1 MILST
6 FGKQFQTFL
15 TSHFETI
22 VKTVK
27 QGAPADTQLLGRIGH
42 ISERQVASDRAN
54 SEKLDKISERQ
65 ETSDRANSEKL
76 DKINQQLATL
86 METCRC
92 TNGQSV
98 TSTNEIAALNQ
109 KIQELQLK
117 FEQSEAKNNKKSDL
131 TTEHLNKVSI
141 TMMETMKIVS
151 VDNVAKMDAL
161 ESRIQP
167 LEEFETKGKE
177 QINEMKQDNI
187 AKMDALESRIQPLE
201 EFETKGK
208 EQISEM
214 KQDIVE
220 LEAFDNAIQQDI
232 SGLQTFQ
239 TKGNELITGLQQ
251 EITTMKTSDISAKAK
266 LDELD
271 AKQQKLSETTNELQD
286 SQRGVVAFNCY
297 RTSRLEYKLK

>member
-1 MILST
+1 MILT
-6 FGKQFQTFL
+6 VGKQFQTFL
-15 TSHFETI
+15 TGHFETI

-27 QGAPADTQLLGRIGH
+27 QGAPADTQLLGRIQE
-42 ISERQVASDRAN
+42 ISERQVA
-54 SEKLDKISERQ
+54 
-65 ETSDRANSEKL
+65 SDRANSEKL

-131 TTEHLNKVSI
+131 TTERLDKVSI

-187 AKMDALESRIQPLE
+187 AKIEALESR
-201 EFETKGK
+201 
-208 EQISEM
+208 ISEM

-232 SGLQTFQ
+232 SGLQTFE
-239 TKGNELITGLQQ
+239 TKGNEQITGLQQ

>member
-1 MILST
+1 MT
-6 FGKQFQTFL
+6 G
-15 TSHFETI
+15 HFETI

-27 QGAPADTQLLGRIGH
+27 QGAPADTQLLGRIEE

-54 SEKLDKISERQ
+54 SERQ

-117 FEQSEAKNNKKSDL
+117 FEQSEVKNNELQLKFEQSEAKNNKKSDL
-131 TTEHLNKVSI
+131 TTERLDKVSI

-151 VDNVAKMDAL
+151 VDNV
-161 ESRIQP
+161 
-167 LEEFETKGKE
+167 
-177 QINEMKQDNI
+177 

-232 SGLQTFQ
+232 SGLQTFE
-239 TKGNELITGLQQ
+239 TKGKEQITGLQQ

-271 AKQQKLSETTNELQD
+271 AKQQKLIEITNELQD

>member
-1 MILST
+1 MILT
-6 FGKQFQTFL
+6 VVKQFQTFL
-15 TSHFETI
+15 TGHFETI

-27 QGAPADTQLLGRIGH
+27 QGAPADTQLLGRIEE
-42 ISERQVASDRAN
+42 ISERQVA
-54 SEKLDKISERQ
+54 
-65 ETSDRANSEKL
+65 SDRANSEKL

-98 TSTNEIAALNQ
+98 TSTKEIDALNN

-131 TTEHLNKVSI
+131 TTERLDKVSI

-151 VDNVAKMDAL
+151 VDNV
-161 ESRIQP
+161 
-167 LEEFETKGKE
+167 
-177 QINEMKQDNI
+177 

-232 SGLQTFQ
+232 SGLQTFE
-239 TKGNELITGLQQ
+239 TKGKEQITGLQQ
-251 EITTMKTSDISAKAK
+251 EITTMKTSDILAKAK

-297 RTSRLEYKLK
+297 RTSRLE

>member
-1 MILST
+1 M
-6 FGKQFQTFL
+6 
-15 TSHFETI
+15 
-22 VKTVK
+22 
-27 QGAPADTQLLGRIGH
+27 
-42 ISERQVASDRAN
+42 
-54 SEKLDKISERQ
+54 
-65 ETSDRANSEKL
+65 
-76 DKINQQLATL
+76 
-86 METCRC
+86 
-92 TNGQSV
+92 
-98 TSTNEIAALNQ
+98 
-109 KIQELQLK
+109 
-117 FEQSEAKNNKKSDL
+117 
-131 TTEHLNKVSI
+131 TTERLDKVSI

-177 QINEMKQDNI
+177 QINEI
-187 AKMDALESRIQPLE
+187 
-201 EFETKGK
+201 
-208 EQISEM
+208 

-232 SGLQTFQ
+232 RGLQTFE
-239 TKGNELITGLQQ
+239 TKGKEQITGLQQ

>member
-1 MILST
+1 MILT
-6 FGKQFQTFL
+6 VGKQFQTFL
-15 TSHFETI
+15 TGHFETI

-27 QGAPADTQLLGRIGH
+27 QGAPADTQLLGRIEE
-42 ISERQVASDRAN
+42 ISERQVA
-54 SEKLDKISERQ
+54 
-65 ETSDRANSEKL
+65 SDRANSEKL

-131 TTEHLNKVSI
+131 TTERLDKVSI

-177 QINEMKQDNI
+177 QI
-187 AKMDALESRIQPLE
+187 
-201 EFETKGK
+201 
-208 EQISEM
+208 SEI

-232 SGLQTFQ
+232 SGLQTFE
-239 TKGNELITGLQQ
+239 TKGKEQITGLQQ